1 MNLTIAN
8 LFKVPEIRT
17 KILITLGLLCVYR
30 IGFFIPLPG
39 VNAEAAIEQTKNLGG
54 IGKVF
59 GMMNVLT
66 GGSLQSAT
74 LFSLGV
80 MPYISASIIFS
91 LLTKAVPAL
100 EKIAKEGQ
108 SGQRKIN
115 QYTRLATV
123 AICLIQSWFVI
134 FGTLAAENSKL
145 LHAGVKEWFGLYT
158 IVVMIALTAGTMFVM
173 WLGEQITEHGV
184 GNGVSL
190 IIMAGIIS
198 SLYPSM
204 AFYFQGGEEGLGRE
218 AWQNLLLFTGAW
230 GLAVVAVVYM
240 TKAQRRIPIQNAKHT
255 RGRRVYGGER
265 SFLPF
270 KLNQA
275 NVMPIIFGSALLM
288 IPALA
293 GTAIG
298 GSLGTWME
306 QAFGG
311 QRGFWFILS
320 YSALI
325 YFFAFFWTSM
335 MFQPNEIAK
344 NLQDQGSFVPG
355 IRPGRQTAEFLEQ
368 TMVRITLAG
377 ATFLT
382 IVAIVPSLLG
392 TGGGQMDQVL
402 IYFMSGTSIL
412 IVVGVALDMVE
423 KLNALLVMRNYEGI
437 VDAGGE
443 ASGAGSGWGRR
454 SGGPGPASTP
464 TTPSTPS
471 GCGPST
477 STTPS

>member
-8 LFKVPEIRT
+8 LFKVPEIRK
-17 KILITLGLLCVYR
+17 KILITLGLLFVYR

-39 VNAEAAIEQTKNLGG
+39 VNAEEAIQQTKNLGG

-123 AICLIQSWFVI
+123 AICLVQSWFVI
-134 FGTLAAENSKL
+134 FGTLGADNSKL
-145 LHAGVKEWFGLYT
+145 LHAGVREWFGLYC
-158 IVVMIALTAGTMFVM
+158 IVVMIALTAGTMFIM
-173 WLGEQITEHGV
+173 WLGEQITEHGI

-204 AFYFQGGEEGLGRE
+204 SVYFTGGWDRTS
-218 AWQNLLLFTGAW
+218 WQNLLMFTGAW

-288 IPALA
+288 IPAL
-293 GTAIG
+293 
-298 GSLGTWME
+298 LGKALGNTWME

-311 QRGFWFILS
+311 QRGFWFVLS
-320 YSALI
+320 FTALI

-355 IRPGRQTAEFLEQ
+355 IRPGRQTAEFLEK

-377 ATFLT
+377 ATFLS
-382 IVAIVPSLLG
+382 IVAVVPSLLG

-423 KLNALLVMRNYEGI
+423 KLNALLVMRNYEGAI
-437 VDAGGE
+437 EAGGE
-443 ASGAGSGWGRR
+443 PTGASSGWGRR
-454 SGGPGPASTP
+454 SS
-464 TTPSTPS
+464 S
-471 GCGPST
+471 
-477 STTPS
+477 